1 MKKTLAA
8 LIVGAFAASAA
19 NAAVVYNNEGTK
31 VELGGRLSVIV
42 EQSTSTEDDQKQQH
56 GTLRNQ
62 GSRFHIK
69 ATHNFGDGFY
79 AQGYLETRLVSNY
92 PESSS
97 DDFGGITTK
106 YAYVTLGNNA
116 FGEVKLGRAKT
127 IADEITT
134 AEDKEYGLLNSKK
147 YIPTNG
153 NTVGYTFNGID
164 GLVLGANYLLAQ
176 NRVPGGPGAFPNKQ
190 GEVYPQ
196 QISNGV
202 QVGAK
207 YDANNIVAA
216 IAFGRTN
223 YKAAGNDFN
232 PGDSFGLGRKEQVEG
247 VLSTLGYRF
256 SDLGLLVSLD
266 SGYAKTKNHMKHAF
280 NPSNGESVP
289 AKPAYDEK
297 SYFVSPGFQYEL
309 MEDTN
314 LYGNFKY
321 ERNSVD
327 DFKRKRGKI
336 EREQA
341 VLFGIDHKL
350 HKQVL
355 TYIEGA
361 YARTRTSEKGTSKV
375 KTEKEKSV
383 GVGLRVY
390 F

>member
-8 LIVGAFAASAA
+8 LIIGALAASAA

-31 VELGGRLSVIV
+31 VELGGRLSIIA
-42 EQSTSTEDDQKQQH
+42 EQSNSTIKDQKQQH
-56 GTLRNQ
+56 GALRNQ
-62 GSRFHIK
+62 SSRFHIK

-79 AQGYLETRLVSNY
+79 AQGYLETRLVSAQSGT
-92 PESSS
+92 ES
-97 DDFGGITTK
+97 DNFGHIITK
-106 YAYVTLGNNA
+106 YAYVTLGNKA
-116 FGEVKLGRAKT
+116 LGEVKLGRAKT
-127 IADEITT
+127 IADGITS
-134 AEDKEYGLLNSKK
+134 AEDKEYGVLNNSK
-147 YIPTNG
+147 YIPTDG
-153 NTVGYTFNGID
+153 NTVGYTFKGID

-176 NRVPGGPGAFPNKQ
+176 ERHKYTSAGAGAVAGAVA

-196 QISNGV
+196 KISNGV

-207 YDANNIVAA
+207 YDANNI
-216 IAFGRTN
+216 IAGIAYGRTN
-223 YKAAGNDFN
+223 YREDIIAGS
-232 PGDSFGLGRKEQVEG
+232 DSSKKQQVNG
-247 VLSTLGYRF
+247 ALSTLGYRF

-266 SGYAKTKNHMKHAF
+266 SGYAKTKNYKAKH
-280 NPSNGESVP
+280 
-289 AKPAYDEK
+289 EK

-314 LYGNFKY
+314 VYGNFKY
-321 ERNSVD
+321 ERDSVD
-327 DFKRKRGKI
+327 QGKKA
-336 EREQA
+336 REHA
-341 VLFGIDHKL
+341 VLFGVDHKL

-361 YARTRTSEKGTSKV
+361 YARTRTTESKKGV

>member
-31 VELGGRLSVIV
+31 VELGGRLSVIA
-42 EQSTSTEDDQKQQH
+42 EQSSNTLDDQKQQH
-56 GTLRNQ
+56 GALRNQ

-79 AQGYLETRLVSNY
+79 AQGYLETRFVAAQSG
-92 PESSS
+92 PES
-97 DDFGGITTK
+97 DNFGHIITK
-106 YAYVTLGNNA
+106 YAYVTLGNKA

-127 IADEITT
+127 IADGITS
-134 AEDKEYGLLNSKK
+134 AEDKEYGVLNNSK

-153 NTVGYTFNGID
+153 NTVGYTFKGID

-176 NRVPGGPGAFPNKQ
+176 KRNKYGTGV
-190 GEVYPQ
+190 GEVTSQ
-196 QISNGV
+196 SISNGV

-207 YDANNIVAA
+207 YDANNIIVG
-216 IAFGRTN
+216 IAYGRTN
-223 YKAAGNDFN
+223 YREDVPQQDDVGK
-232 PGDSFGLGRKEQVEG
+232 KQQVNG
-247 VLSTLGYRF
+247 ALSTLGYRF

-266 SGYAKTKNHMKHAF
+266 SGYAKTKNYKDKH
-280 NPSNGESVP
+280 
-289 AKPAYDEK
+289 EK
-297 SYFVSPGFQYEL
+297 RYFVSPGFQYEL

-327 DFKRKRGKI
+327 QGKK
-336 EREQA
+336 EREHA
-341 VLFGIDHKL
+341 VLFGVDHKL

-361 YARTRTSEKGTSKV
+361 YARTRTTTRDTTKNTSTV

>member
-19 NAAVVYNNEGTK
+19 NAAVVYNNEGTN
-31 VELGGRLSVIV
+31 VELGGRLSIIA
-42 EQSTSTEDDQKQQH
+42 EQSNSTIKDQKQQH
-56 GTLRNQ
+56 GALRNQ
-62 GSRFHIK
+62 SSRFHIK

-79 AQGYLETRLVSNY
+79 AQGYLETRLVSAQSGT
-92 PESSS
+92 ES
-97 DDFGGITTK
+97 DNFGHIITK

-116 FGEVKLGRAKT
+116 LGEVKLGRAKT
-127 IADEITT
+127 IADGITS
-134 AEDKEYGLLNSKK
+134 AEDKEYGVLNNSK

-153 NTVGYTFNGID
+153 NTVGYTFKGID

-176 NRVPGGPGAFPNKQ
+176 ERHKYTAAAAAAAAAGGARAVA

-196 QISNGV
+196 KISNGV

-207 YDANNIVAA
+207 YDANNI
-216 IAFGRTN
+216 IAGIAYGRTN
-223 YKAAGNDFN
+223 YREDITITPADK
-232 PGDSFGLGRKEQVEG
+232 LGKKQQVNG
-247 VLSTLGYRF
+247 ALSTLGYRF

-266 SGYAKTKNHMKHAF
+266 SGYAKTKNYKAKH
-280 NPSNGESVP
+280 
-289 AKPAYDEK
+289 EK

-314 LYGNFKY
+314 VYGNFKY

-327 DFKRKRGKI
+327 QGEK

-361 YARTRTSEKGTSKV
+361 YSRTRTTTVGSKTNPSKV

>member
-31 VELGGRLSVIV
+31 VELGGRLSIIT
-42 EQSTSTEDDQKQQH
+42 EQSNSTVDDQEQQH
-56 GTLRNQ
+56 GALRNQ

-79 AQGYLETRLVSNY
+79 AQGYLETRLVSDY
-92 PESSS
+92 PESNS
-97 DDFGGITTK
+97 DHFGGITTK
-106 YAYVTLGNNA
+106 YAYVTLGNKA

-127 IADEITT
+127 IADGITS
-134 AEDKEYGLLNSKK
+134 AEDKEYGVLNNSK
-147 YIPTNG
+147 YVRTNG
-153 NTVGYTFNGID
+153 NTVGYTFKGID

-176 NRVPGGPGAFPNKQ
+176 NRVPGGPGAFARKQ

-207 YDANNIVAA
+207 YDANNIIAG

-223 YKAAGNDFN
+223 YKTAGEDFA
-232 PGDSFGLGRKEQVEG
+232 PYGSLDLGRKEQVVG

-266 SGYAKTKNHMKHAF
+266 SGYAKTKYHKATTK
-280 NPSNGESVP
+280 
-289 AKPAYDEK
+289 AKATTPAYDEK
-297 SYFVSPGFQYEL
+297 RSFVSPGFQYEL

-314 LYGNFKY
+314 VYGNFKY
-321 ERNSVD
+321 ERTSVNQ
-327 DFKRKRGKI
+327 GKNT
-336 EREQA
+336 REQA
-341 VLFGIDHKL
+341 VLFGVDHKL

-361 YARTRTSEKGTSKV
+361 YARTKTNDKGKAE

>member
-19 NAAVVYNNEGTK
+19 NAVVVYNNEGTK
-31 VELGGRLSVIV
+31 VELGGRLSVIA
-42 EQSTSTEDDQKQQH
+42 EQSTSTEDGQKNQH
-56 GTLRNQ
+56 GALRNQ

-69 ATHNFGDGFY
+69 ATHNLGDGFY
-79 AQGYLETRLVSNY
+79 AQGYLETRFVSDY
-92 PESSS
+92 SKEKS
-97 DDFGGITTK
+97 DHFADIATK
-106 YAYVTLGNNA
+106 YAYVTLGNNT

-147 YIPTNG
+147 YIPTNV

-176 NRVPGGPGAFPNKQ
+176 ERDVQTVPVIGTKT
-190 GEVYPQ
+190 GEVTVGEV
-196 QISNGV
+196 SNGI

-207 YDANNIVAA
+207 YDANNIIVG
-216 IAFGRTN
+216 IAYGRTN
-223 YKAAGNDFN
+223 YK
-232 PGDSFGLGRKEQVEG
+232 DSNKQDKRHKYTYQGKKQEVNGALA
-247 VLSTLGYRF
+247 SLGYRF

-266 SGYAKTKNHMKHAF
+266 SGYAKTKNYKAKH
-280 NPSNGESVP
+280 
-289 AKPAYDEK
+289 KK

-327 DFKRKRGKI
+327 QGEK

-361 YARTRTSEKGTSKV
+361 YSRTRTAANDGKTKE

>member
-31 VELGGRLSVIV
+31 VESGGRLSVIA
-42 EQSTSTEDDQKQQH
+42 EQSNTTVDDQKQQH
-56 GTLRNQ
+56 GALRNQ

-69 ATHNFGDGFY
+69 ATHNFGNGFY
-79 AQGYLETRLVSNY
+79 AQGYLETRFVTDVTKNHSAH
-92 PESSS
+92 
-97 DDFGGITTK
+97 FGDITTK
-106 YAYVTLGNNA
+106 YAYVTLGNKA
-116 FGEVKLGRAKT
+116 LGEVKLGLAKT
-127 IADEITT
+127 IADGITS
-134 AEDKEYGLLNSKK
+134 AEDKEYGVLNNSK
-147 YIPTNG
+147 YVPTNG
-153 NTVGYTFNGID
+153 NTVGYTFKGID

-176 NRVPGGPGAFPNKQ
+176 DRDQTDLTNRA
-190 GEVYPQ
+190 GEVVDQ
-196 QISNGV
+196 SISNGV

-223 YKAAGNDFN
+223 YKKNMRPKVLN
-232 PGDSFGLGRKEQVEG
+232 SSKKEQVEG

-266 SGYAKTKNHMKHAF
+266 SGYAKTKNHAAAAIRGG
-280 NPSNGESVP
+280 SGS
-289 AKPAYDEK
+289 ATPAYDEK
-297 SYFVSPGFQYEL
+297 RYFVSPGFQYEL

-314 LYGNFKY
+314 VYGNFKY
-321 ERNSVD
+321 ERTSVNQ
-327 DFKRKRGKI
+327 GKNT
-336 EREQA
+336 RQQA
-341 VLFGIDHKL
+341 VLFGVDHKL

-361 YARTRTSEKGTSKV
+361 YARTKTNDKGKAE

>member
-19 NAAVVYNNEGTK
+19 NAVVVYNNEGTK
-31 VELGGRLSVIV
+31 VELGGRLSVIA
-42 EQSTSTEDDQKQQH
+42 EQSSNTEDDQKNQH
-56 GTLRNQ
+56 GGLRNQ

-69 ATHNFGDGFY
+69 ATHNLGDGFY
-79 AQGYLETRLVSNY
+79 AQGYLETRFVSDY
-92 PESSS
+92 TTEKS
-97 DDFGGITTK
+97 DHFGDIATK
-106 YAYVTLGNNA
+106 YAYVTLGNNT

-147 YIPTNG
+147 YIPTSG
-153 NTVGYTFNGID
+153 NTIGYTFNSID

-176 NRVPGGPGAFPNKQ
+176 ERDVQTVKQ
-190 GEVYPQ
+190 LNLRAGEVTVGE
-196 QISNGV
+196 ISNGI

-207 YDANNIVAA
+207 YDANNIIVG
-216 IAFGRTN
+216 IAYGRTN
-223 YKAAGNDFN
+223 YKDTDKKTGVKYNYQ
-232 PGDSFGLGRKEQVEG
+232 GKKEKVSG
-247 VLSTLGYRF
+247 ALASLGYRF

-266 SGYAKTKNHMKHAF
+266 SGYAKTKNYKAKHQ
-280 NPSNGESVP
+280 
-289 AKPAYDEK
+289 K

-314 LYGNFKY
+314 VYGNFKY

-327 DFKRKRGKI
+327 QGNK
-336 EREQA
+336 EREHA

-361 YARTRTSEKGTSKV
+361 YARTRTTTVGQDTKV

>member
-8 LIVGAFAASAA
+8 LIIGALAASAA

-31 VELGGRLSVIV
+31 VELGGRLSIIA
-42 EQSTSTEDDQKQQH
+42 EQSNSTIKDQKQQH
-56 GTLRNQ
+56 GALRNQ

-79 AQGYLETRLVSNY
+79 AQGYLETRFVAAQSGTG
-92 PESSS
+92 S
-97 DDFGGITTK
+97 DDFGHIITK
-106 YAYVTLGNNA
+106 YAYVTLGNKA

-127 IADEITT
+127 IADGITS
-134 AEDKEYGLLNSKK
+134 AEDKEYGVLNNSK

-153 NTVGYTFNGID
+153 NTVGYTFKGID
-164 GLVLGANYLLAQ
+164 GLVLGTNYLLAQ
-176 NRVPGGPGAFPNKQ
+176 DRYKYAATGSFA
-190 GEVYPQ
+190 GEVTPQ
-196 QISNGV
+196 SISNGV

-207 YDANNIVAA
+207 YDANNIIIG
-216 IAFGRTN
+216 IAYGRTN
-223 YKAAGNDFN
+223 YREDIVTVPGGDLAGT
-232 PGDSFGLGRKEQVEG
+232 KQQVNG
-247 VLSTLGYRF
+247 ALSTLGYRF

-266 SGYAKTKNHMKHAF
+266 SGYAKTKNYKDKH
-280 NPSNGESVP
+280 
-289 AKPAYDEK
+289 EK
-297 SYFVSPGFQYEL
+297 RYFVSPGFQYEL

-314 LYGNFKY
+314 VYGNFKY

-327 DFKRKRGKI
+327 QGKKA
-336 EREQA
+336 REHA
-341 VLFGIDHKL
+341 VLFGVDHKL

-361 YARTRTSEKGTSKV
+361 YARTRTNDKGKTE

>member
-8 LIVGAFAASAA
+8 LIIGAFAASAA

-31 VELGGRLSVIV
+31 VELGGRVSIIA
-42 EQSTSTEDDQKQQH
+42 EQSTSTGDDQKHQH
-56 GTLRNQ
+56 GALRNQ

-79 AQGYLETRLVSNY
+79 AQGYLETRFVTDASKNG
-92 PESSS
+92 S
-97 DDFGGITTK
+97 DNFGDITTK
-106 YAYVTLGNNA
+106 YAYVTLGNKA
-116 FGEVKLGRAKT
+116 FGEVKLGKAKT
-127 IADEITT
+127 IADGITT
-134 AEDKEYGLLNSKK
+134 AEDKEYGVLDSKK

-153 NTVGYTFNGID
+153 NTIGYTYKVTD

-176 NRVPGGPGAFPNKQ
+176 ERNYDD
-190 GEVYPQ
+190 GEVIPQ
-196 QISNGV
+196 KVSNGV

-207 YDANNIVAA
+207 YDANNIVAG
-216 IAFGRTN
+216 IAYGRTN
-223 YKAAGNDFN
+223 YKAQQA
-232 PGDSFGLGRKEQVEG
+232 KTQQVNG
-247 VLSTLGYRF
+247 ALATLGYHF
-256 SDLGLLVSLD
+256 DDLGLLISLD
-266 SGYAKTKNHMKHAF
+266 SGYAKTKNKADKH
-280 NPSNGESVP
+280 
-289 AKPAYDEK
+289 EK
-297 SYFVSPGFQYEL
+297 RYFVSPGFQYEL

-327 DFKRKRGKI
+327 QGEKV
-336 EREQA
+336 REHA

-361 YARTRTSEKGTSKV
+361 YARTRTNDKGKTE

>member
-19 NAAVVYNNEGTK
+19 NAAVVYNNEGTN
-31 VELGGRLSVIV
+31 VELGGRLSVIA
-42 EQSTSTEDDQKQQH
+42 EQSSNTLDDQKQQH
-56 GTLRNQ
+56 GALRNQ

-79 AQGYLETRLVSNY
+79 AQGYLETRFVSKYKDNADHFD
-92 PESSS
+92 S
-97 DDFGGITTK
+97 ITTK
-106 YAYVTLGNNA
+106 YAYVTLGNKA
-116 FGEVKLGRAKT
+116 LGEVKLGRAKT
-127 IADEITT
+127 IADGITS
-134 AEDKEYGLLNSKK
+134 AEDKEYGVLNNSK

-153 NTVGYTFNGID
+153 NTVGYTFEGID

-176 NRVPGGPGAFPNKQ
+176 QRNAHGSAA
-190 GEVYPQ
+190 GEVVAQ
-196 QISNGV
+196 VISNGV

-207 YDANNIVAA
+207 YDANNI
-216 IAFGRTN
+216 IAGIAYGRTN
-223 YKAAGNDFN
+223 YREDLTTQDKSG
-232 PGDSFGLGRKEQVEG
+232 KKQQVNG
-247 VLSTLGYRF
+247 ALSTLGYRF

-266 SGYAKTKNHMKHAF
+266 SGYAKTKNYKDKH
-280 NPSNGESVP
+280 
-289 AKPAYDEK
+289 EK
-297 SYFVSPGFQYEL
+297 RYFVSPGFQYEL

-314 LYGNFKY
+314 VYGNFKY

-327 DFKRKRGKI
+327 QGKKA
-336 EREQA
+336 REHA
-341 VLFGIDHKL
+341 VLFGVDHKL

-361 YARTRTSEKGTSKV
+361 YARTRTNDKGKTE

>member
-31 VELGGRLSVIV
+31 VELGGRLSVIA
-42 EQSTSTEDDQKQQH
+42 EQSSKTLDDQKQQH
-56 GTLRNQ
+56 GALRNQ

-79 AQGYLETRLVSNY
+79 AQGYLETRFVTDATIHSA
-92 PESSS
+92 
-97 DDFGGITTK
+97 DHFGDITTK
-106 YAYVTLGNNA
+106 YAYVTLGNKA
-116 FGEVKLGRAKT
+116 LGEVKLGRAKT
-127 IADEITT
+127 IADGITS
-134 AEDKEYGLLNSKK
+134 AEDKEYGVLNNSK
-147 YIPTNG
+147 YVPTNG
-153 NTVGYTFNGID
+153 NTVGYTFKGID

-176 NRVPGGPGAFPNKQ
+176 ERNPTSFATVPG
-190 GEVYPQ
+190 EVVAQ
-196 QISNGV
+196 KISNAV

-223 YKAAGNDFN
+223 YRENLQPN
-232 PGDSFGLGRKEQVEG
+232 ITEPGRKQQVEG

-266 SGYAKTKNHMKHAF
+266 SGYAKTKHHKEHKKA
-280 NPSNGESVP
+280 
-289 AKPAYDEK
+289 AAAAAAAAAYDQK
-297 SYFVSPGFQYEL
+297 RYFVSPGFQYEL

-314 LYGNFKY
+314 VYGNFKY
-321 ERNSVD
+321 ERTSVNQ
-327 DFKRKRGKI
+327 GKNT
-336 EREQA
+336 REQA
-341 VLFGIDHKL
+341 VLFGVDHKL

-361 YARTRTSEKGTSKV
+361 YARTKTNDKGKTE

>member
-31 VELGGRLSVIV
+31 VELGGRLSIIA
-42 EQSTSTEDDQKQQH
+42 EQSTSTVDDQKQQH
-56 GTLRNQ
+56 GALRNQ

-69 ATHNFGDGFY
+69 ATHNLGDGFY
-79 AQGYLETRLVSNY
+79 AQGYLETRLVS
-92 PESSS
+92 
-97 DDFGGITTK
+97 DDRTADVKKSADQFSNIITK
-106 YAYVTLGNNA
+106 YAYVTLGNNT

-176 NRVPGGPGAFPNKQ
+176 ERDIAITGQSRLKP
-190 GEVYPQ
+190 GEV
-196 QISNGV
+196 IVGKINNGI

-207 YDANNIVAA
+207 YDANNIIVA
-216 IAFGRTN
+216 IAYGRTN
-223 YKAAGNDFN
+223 YRDSNEQNKANKFTYQGKKQEVNGALA
-232 PGDSFGLGRKEQVEG
+232 S
-247 VLSTLGYRF
+247 LGYRF

-266 SGYAKTKNHMKHAF
+266 SGYAKTKNYKAKH
-280 NPSNGESVP
+280 
-289 AKPAYDEK
+289 EK

-327 DFKRKRGKI
+327 QGEK

-361 YARTRTSEKGTSKV
+361 YSRTRTAANDGKTKE

>member
-31 VELGGRLSVIV
+31 VELGGRLSVIA
-42 EQSTSTEDDQKQQH
+42 EQSNSTVDDQKQQH
-56 GTLRNQ
+56 GALRNQ

-79 AQGYLETRLVSNY
+79 AQGYLETRLISDY
-92 PESSS
+92 PESNA
-97 DDFGGITTK
+97 DHFGGITTK
-106 YAYVTLGNNA
+106 YAYVTLGNKA
-116 FGEVKLGRAKT
+116 LGEVKLGRAKT
-127 IADEITT
+127 IADGITS
-134 AEDKEYGLLNSKK
+134 AEDKEYGVLNNSK

-153 NTVGYTFNGID
+153 NTVGYTYKGIDGLD

-176 NRVPGGPGAFPNKQ
+176 SRVPGGPAAFTDKQ
-190 GEVYPQ
+190 GEAYPQ
-196 QISNGV
+196 TISNGV

-223 YKAAGNDFN
+223 YKTAGNDFD
-232 PGDSFGLGRKEQVEG
+232 PKGSLGLGRKEQVEG

-266 SGYAKTKNHMKHAF
+266 SGYAKTKYHAKEIQADV
-280 NPSNGESVP
+280 SSSI
-289 AKPAYDEK
+289 KPRYDDK
-297 SYFVSPGFQYEL
+297 RSFVSPGFQYEL

-314 LYGNFKY
+314 VYGNFKY
-321 ERNSVD
+321 ERTSSD
-327 DFKRKRGKI
+327 EGKKT
-336 EREQA
+336 REQA
-341 VLFGIDHKL
+341 VLFGVDHKL

-361 YARTRTSEKGTSKV
+361 YARTKTNAKGKTE

>member
-19 NAAVVYNNEGTK
+19 NAAVVYNNEGTN
-31 VELGGRLSVIV
+31 VELGGRLSVIA
-42 EQSTSTEDDQKQQH
+42 EQSSNTVDDQKQQH
-56 GTLRNQ
+56 GALRNQ

-79 AQGYLETRLVSNY
+79 AQGYLETRLVTEGTQDNA
-92 PESSS
+92 
-97 DDFGGITTK
+97 DHFGDITTK
-106 YAYVTLGNNA
+106 YAYVTLGNKA

-127 IADEITT
+127 IADGITS
-134 AEDKEYGLLNSKK
+134 AEDKEYGVLNNSK
-147 YIPTNG
+147 YVSTNG
-153 NTVGYTFNGID
+153 NTVGYTFKGID

-176 NRVPGGPGAFPNKQ
+176 QRLHSDQGIIANKA

-196 QISNGV
+196 TISNGV

-207 YDANNIVAA
+207 YDANNI
-216 IAFGRTN
+216 IAGIAYGRTN
-223 YKAAGNDFN
+223 YRENATGNLRLI
-232 PGDSFGLGRKEQVEG
+232 SSRKEQVEG
-247 VLSTLGYRF
+247 VLSTLGYHF

-266 SGYAKTKNHMKHAF
+266 SGYAKTKNHTTTITR
-280 NPSNGESVP
+280 P
-289 AKPAYDEK
+289 ATAAATYPAYDEK
-297 SYFVSPGFQYEL
+297 RYFVSPGFQYEL

-314 LYGNFKY
+314 VYGNFKY
-321 ERNSVD
+321 ERTSSD
-327 DFKRKRGKI
+327 EGKRTH
-336 EREQA
+336 EQA
-341 VLFGIDHKL
+341 VLFGVDHKL

-361 YARTRTSEKGTSKV
+361 YARTKTNDKG
-375 KTEKEKSV
+375 KTEKTGKEKSV

>member
-31 VELGGRLSVIV
+31 VELGGRLSVIA
-42 EQSTSTEDDQKQQH
+42 EQSSNTLDDQKQQH
-56 GTLRNQ
+56 GALRNQ

-79 AQGYLETRLVSNY
+79 AQGYLETRFVSKYKDNADHFD
-92 PESSS
+92 S
-97 DDFGGITTK
+97 ITTK
-106 YAYVTLGNNA
+106 YAYVTLGNKA
-116 FGEVKLGRAKT
+116 LGEVKLGRAKT
-127 IADEITT
+127 IADGITS
-134 AEDKEYGLLNSKK
+134 AEDKEYGVLNNSK

-153 NTVGYTFNGID
+153 NTVGYTFEGID

-176 NRVPGGPGAFPNKQ
+176 QRNAHGSTA
-190 GEVYPQ
+190 GEVVAQ
-196 QISNGV
+196 VISNGV

-207 YDANNIVAA
+207 YDANNI
-216 IAFGRTN
+216 IAGIAYGRTN
-223 YKAAGNDFN
+223 YREDLAAQDKSG
-232 PGDSFGLGRKEQVEG
+232 KKQQVNG
-247 VLSTLGYRF
+247 ALSTLGYRF

-266 SGYAKTKNHMKHAF
+266 SGYAKTKNYKDKH
-280 NPSNGESVP
+280 
-289 AKPAYDEK
+289 EK
-297 SYFVSPGFQYEL
+297 RYFVSPGFQYEL

-314 LYGNFKY
+314 VYGNFKY

-327 DFKRKRGKI
+327 QGEKA
-336 EREQA
+336 REHA
-341 VLFGIDHKL
+341 VLFGVDHKL

-361 YARTRTSEKGTSKV
+361 YARTRTNDKGKTE

>member
-31 VELGGRLSVIV
+31 VELGGRLSVIA
-42 EQSTSTEDDQKQQH
+42 EQSTSTEDDQKNQH
-56 GTLRNQ
+56 GGLRNQ

-69 ATHNFGDGFY
+69 ATHNLGDGFY
-79 AQGYLETRLVSNY
+79 AQGYLETRFVSDY
-92 PESSS
+92 TKEKADHFS
-97 DDFGGITTK
+97 DIATK
-106 YAYVTLGNNA
+106 YAYVTLGNNT

-153 NTVGYTFNGID
+153 NTIGYTFNGID

-176 NRVPGGPGAFPNKQ
+176 ERDVQTVKTIGLKA
-190 GEVYPQ
+190 GEVTVGEV
-196 QISNGV
+196 SNGI

-207 YDANNIVAA
+207 YDANNIIVG
-216 IAFGRTN
+216 IAYGRTN
-223 YKAAGNDFN
+223 YKDT
-232 PGDSFGLGRKEQVEG
+232 DKTTTRGRNTTYDYQGKKEKVSG
-247 VLSTLGYRF
+247 ALASLGYRF

-266 SGYAKTKNHMKHAF
+266 SGYAKTKNYKAKHQ
-280 NPSNGESVP
+280 
-289 AKPAYDEK
+289 K

-327 DFKRKRGKI
+327 QGKK

-361 YARTRTSEKGTSKV
+361 YARTRTTTKDEKSGSKV

>member
-31 VELGGRLSVIV
+31 VELGGRLSVIA
-42 EQSTSTEDDQKQQH
+42 EQSSNTLDDQKQQH

-79 AQGYLETRLVSNY
+79 AQGYLETRFITDLTQNNA
-92 PESSS
+92 
-97 DDFGGITTK
+97 DHFGDITTK
-106 YAYVTLGNNA
+106 YAYVTLGNKA

-127 IADEITT
+127 IADGITS
-134 AEDKEYGLLNSKK
+134 AEDKEYGVLNNSK
-147 YIPTNG
+147 YVRTNG
-153 NTVGYTFNGID
+153 NTVGYTFKGID

-176 NRVPGGPGAFPNKQ
+176 ERDPTNIQTVA
-190 GEVYPQ
+190 GEVSAQ
-196 QISNGV
+196 AISNGV

-207 YDANNIVAA
+207 YDANNI
-216 IAFGRTN
+216 IAGIAYGRTN
-223 YKAAGNDFN
+223 HRENLNVTQYGN
-232 PGDSFGLGRKEQVEG
+232 SGRKQQVEG
-247 VLSTLGYRF
+247 VLSTLGYHF

-266 SGYAKTKNHMKHAF
+266 SGYAKTKYHKVEKTARQQQQQ
-280 NPSNGESVP
+280 
-289 AKPAYDEK
+289 PAYDEK
-297 SYFVSPGFQYEL
+297 RYFVSPGFQYEL

-314 LYGNFKY
+314 VYGNFKY
-321 ERNSVD
+321 ERTSVNQ
-327 DFKRKRGKI
+327 GKNT
-336 EREQA
+336 REQA
-341 VLFGIDHKL
+341 VLFGVDHKL

-361 YARTRTSEKGTSKV
+361 YARTKTNDKGKAE

>member
-31 VELGGRLSVIV
+31 VELGGRLSVIA

-69 ATHNFGDGFY
+69 ATHNLGDGFY
-79 AQGYLETRLVSNY
+79 AQGYLETRLVSDYLRDGADNFS
-92 PESSS
+92 E
-97 DDFGGITTK
+97 IVTK
-106 YAYVTLGNNA
+106 YAYVTLGNNT

-147 YIPTNG
+147 YIPTSG
-153 NTVGYTFNGID
+153 NTIGYTFNGID

-176 NRVPGGPGAFPNKQ
+176 ERHTDTVDAGVQSTRA
-190 GEVYPQ
+190 GEVIVGS
-196 QISNGV
+196 ISNGI

-207 YDANNIVAA
+207 YDANNIIVG
-216 IAFGRTN
+216 IAYGRTN
-223 YKAAGNDFN
+223 YRERTNMRQT
-232 PGDSFGLGRKEQVEG
+232 DSKRQEVNGALA
-247 VLSTLGYRF
+247 SLGYRF

-266 SGYAKTKNHMKHAF
+266 SGYAKTKNHKDKH
-280 NPSNGESVP
+280 
-289 AKPAYDEK
+289 EK
-297 SYFVSPGFQYEL
+297 RYFVSPGFQYEL

-314 LYGNFKY
+314 FYGNFKY

-327 DFKRKRGKI
+327 QGKKT
-336 EREQA
+336 REHA

-361 YARTRTSEKGTSKV
+361 YARTRTAANDGKAKV

>member
-19 NAAVVYNNEGTK
+19 NAAVVYNNEGTN
-31 VELGGRLSVIV
+31 VELGGRLSVIA
-42 EQSTSTEDDQKQQH
+42 EQSNSTRKDQKQQH
-56 GTLRNQ
+56 GELRNA

-79 AQGYLETRLVSNY
+79 AQGYLETRLVSDY
-92 PESSS
+92 ESRS
-97 DDFGGITTK
+97 DNFGNIITK
-106 YAYVTLGNNA
+106 YAYVTLGNKG

-127 IADEITT
+127 ISDGITS
-134 AEDKEYGLLNSKK
+134 AEDKEYGVLKNKE
-147 YIPTNG
+147 YIPKDG
-153 NTVGYTFNGID
+153 NSVGYTFKGID

-176 NRVPGGPGAFPNKQ
+176 ERVAYSSGGDTP
-190 GEVYPQ
+190 GEVSTQ
-196 QISNGV
+196 KISNGV

-207 YDANNIVAA
+207 YDANNI
-216 IAFGRTN
+216 IAGIAYGRTN
-223 YKAAGNDFN
+223 YREDLTVPQAKSG
-232 PGDSFGLGRKEQVEG
+232 KKQQVNG
-247 VLSTLGYRF
+247 ALSTLGYRF

-266 SGYAKTKNHMKHAF
+266 SGYAKTKNYKDKH
-280 NPSNGESVP
+280 
-289 AKPAYDEK
+289 EK
-297 SYFVSPGFQYEL
+297 RYFVSPGFQYEL

-327 DFKRKRGKI
+327 QGKKA
-336 EREQA
+336 REHA
-341 VLFGIDHKL
+341 VLFGVDHKL

-361 YARTRTSEKGTSKV
+361 YARTRTNDKGKTE

>member
-31 VELGGRLSVIV
+31 VELGGRLSVIA
-42 EQSTSTEDDQKQQH
+42 EQSNSTVDNQKQQH
-56 GTLRNQ
+56 GALRNQ

-79 AQGYLETRLVSNY
+79 AQGYLETRLI
-92 PESSS
+92 SSY
-97 DDFGGITTK
+97 DGEHTHGFGGITTR
-106 YAYVTLGNNA
+106 YAYVTLGNKA
-116 FGEVKLGRAKT
+116 LGEVKLGRAKT
-127 IADEITT
+127 IADGITS
-134 AEDKEYGLLNSKK
+134 AEDKEYGVLNNSK

-153 NTVGYTFNGID
+153 NTVGYTFKGID

-176 NRVPGGPGAFPNKQ
+176 QYDTAGIA
-190 GEVYPQ
+190 GEVKKQ
-196 QISNGV
+196 SISNGV

-223 YKAAGNDFN
+223 YKEDNSTSAEKT
-232 PGDSFGLGRKEQVEG
+232 KEQLKG
-247 VLSTLGYRF
+247 VVSTLGYRF

-266 SGYAKTKNHMKHAF
+266 SGYAKTKNHKQQK
-280 NPSNGESVP
+280 SGG
-289 AKPAYDEK
+289 KPAHYEK
-297 SYFVSPGFQYEL
+297 RYFVSPGFQYEL

-314 LYGNFKY
+314 VYGNFKY
-321 ERNSVD
+321 ERTSVD
-327 DFKRKRGKI
+327 QGDKTH
-336 EREQA
+336 EHA
-341 VLFGIDHKL
+341 VLFGVDHKL

-361 YARTRTSEKGTSKV
+361 YARTKTNAKGTPE

>member
-31 VELGGRLSVIV
+31 VESGGRLSVIA
-42 EQSTSTEDDQKQQH
+42 EQSNTTIDDQKQQH
-56 GTLRNQ
+56 GALRNQ

-79 AQGYLETRLVSNY
+79 AQGYLETRLVTDATKHH
-92 PESSS
+92 S
-97 DDFGGITTK
+97 DHFGDITTK
-106 YAYVTLGNNA
+106 YAYVTLGNKA
-116 FGEVKLGRAKT
+116 LGEVKLGRAKT
-127 IADEITT
+127 IADGITS
-134 AEDKEYGLLNSKK
+134 AEDKEYGVLNNSK
-147 YIPTNG
+147 YVPTNG
-153 NTVGYTFNGID
+153 NTVGYTFKGID

-176 NRVPGGPGAFPNKQ
+176 ERNPTSFTDPA
-190 GEVYPQ
+190 GEVTPQ
-196 QISNGV
+196 SISNGV

-223 YKAAGNDFN
+223 YREN
-232 PGDSFGLGRKEQVEG
+232 PRPTRYGISGKKEQVNG
-247 VLSTLGYRF
+247 VVSTLGYRF

-266 SGYAKTKNHMKHAF
+266 SGYAKTKYHKEIKKTTKTTT
-280 NPSNGESVP
+280 PG
-289 AKPAYDEK
+289 YDEK
-297 SYFVSPGFQYEL
+297 RYFVSPGFQYEL

-314 LYGNFKY
+314 VYGNFKY
-321 ERNSVD
+321 ERTSVNQ
-327 DFKRKRGKI
+327 GKNT
-336 EREQA
+336 REQA
-341 VLFGIDHKL
+341 VLFGVDHKL

-361 YARTRTSEKGTSKV
+361 YARTKTNDKGKTE

>member
-19 NAAVVYNNEGTK
+19 NAVVVYNNEGTK
-31 VELGGRLSVIV
+31 VELGGRLSVIA
-42 EQSTSTEDDQKQQH
+42 EQSSSTEDDQKNQH
-56 GTLRNQ
+56 GGLRNQ

-69 ATHNFGDGFY
+69 ATHNLGDGFY
-79 AQGYLETRLVSNY
+79 AQGYLETRFVSDY
-92 PESSS
+92 TKEKS
-97 DDFGGITTK
+97 DHFGDIATK
-106 YAYVTLGNNA
+106 YAYVTLGNNT

-153 NTVGYTFNGID
+153 NTIGYTFNAID
-164 GLVLGANYLLAQ
+164 GLVLGANYLFAQ
-176 NRVPGGPGAFPNKQ
+176 ERDVQNVPAIGLKA
-190 GEVYPQ
+190 GEVTVGEV
-196 QISNGV
+196 SNGI

-207 YDANNIVAA
+207 YDANNIIVG
-216 IAFGRTN
+216 IAYGRTN
-223 YKAAGNDFN
+223 YKDTDKTTTRRGGGGGATYDYQGK
-232 PGDSFGLGRKEQVEG
+232 KEEVNG
-247 VLSTLGYRF
+247 ALASLGYRF

-266 SGYAKTKNHMKHAF
+266 SGYAKTKKYKAKH
-280 NPSNGESVP
+280 
-289 AKPAYDEK
+289 EK

-314 LYGNFKY
+314 VYGNFKY

-327 DFKRKRGKI
+327 QGKKA
-336 EREQA
+336 REHA
-341 VLFGIDHKL
+341 VLFGVDHKL

-361 YARTRTSEKGTSKV
+361 YARTRTNDKGNTE

>member
-19 NAAVVYNNEGTK
+19 NAVVVYNNEGTK
-31 VELGGRLSVIV
+31 VELGGRLSVIA
-42 EQSTSTEDDQKQQH
+42 EQSTSTEDDQKNQH
-56 GTLRNQ
+56 GGLRNQ

-69 ATHNFGDGFY
+69 ATHNLGDGFY
-79 AQGYLETRLVSNY
+79 AQGYLETRFVSDY
-92 PESSS
+92 TKEKADHFS
-97 DDFGGITTK
+97 DIATK
-106 YAYVTLGNNA
+106 YAYVTLGNNT

-153 NTVGYTFNGID
+153 NTIGYTFNGID

-176 NRVPGGPGAFPNKQ
+176 ERDVQTVKTIGLKA
-190 GEVYPQ
+190 GEVTVGEV
-196 QISNGV
+196 SNGI

-207 YDANNIVAA
+207 YDANNIIVG
-216 IAFGRTN
+216 IAYGRTN
-223 YKAAGNDFN
+223 YKDTDKTTTRSRNTTYDYQGK
-232 PGDSFGLGRKEQVEG
+232 KEKVSG
-247 VLSTLGYRF
+247 ALASLGYRF

-266 SGYAKTKNHMKHAF
+266 SGYAKTKNYRAKH
-280 NPSNGESVP
+280 
-289 AKPAYDEK
+289 EK

-314 LYGNFKY
+314 VYGNFKY
-321 ERNSVD
+321 ERNSED
-327 DFKRKRGKI
+327 QGKK

-361 YARTRTSEKGTSKV
+361 YARTRTTTSDGKKSTV

>member
-19 NAAVVYNNEGTK
+19 NAAVVYNNEGTN
-31 VELGGRLSVIV
+31 VELGGRLSIIA
-42 EQSTSTEDDQKQQH
+42 EQSNSTIKDQKQQH
-56 GTLRNQ
+56 GALRNQ
-62 GSRFHIK
+62 SSRFHIK

-79 AQGYLETRLVSNY
+79 AQGYLETRLVSAQSGT
-92 PESSS
+92 ES
-97 DDFGGITTK
+97 DNFGHIITK
-106 YAYVTLGNNA
+106 YAYVTLGNKA

-127 IADEITT
+127 ISDGITS
-134 AEDKEYGLLNSKK
+134 AEDKEYGVLNNSK

-153 NTVGYTFNGID
+153 NTVGYTFKGID

-176 NRVPGGPGAFPNKQ
+176 ERYKYGGAGGGAAGAVA

-196 QISNGV
+196 KISNGV

-207 YDANNIVAA
+207 YDANNI
-216 IAFGRTN
+216 IAGIAYGRTN
-223 YKAAGNDFN
+223 YRESIHEKD
-232 PGDSFGLGRKEQVEG
+232 LGKKQQVNG
-247 VLSTLGYRF
+247 ALSTLGYRF

-266 SGYAKTKNHMKHAF
+266 SGYAKTKNYKDKH
-280 NPSNGESVP
+280 
-289 AKPAYDEK
+289 EK
-297 SYFVSPGFQYEL
+297 HYFVSPGFQYEL

-314 LYGNFKY
+314 VYGNFKY

-327 DFKRKRGKI
+327 QGKKA
-336 EREQA
+336 REHA
-341 VLFGIDHKL
+341 VLFGVDHKL

-361 YARTRTSEKGTSKV
+361 YARTRTNDKGKTE

>member
-19 NAAVVYNNEGTK
+19 NAAVVYNNEGTN
-31 VELGGRLSVIV
+31 VELGGRLSVIA
-42 EQSTSTEDDQKQQH
+42 EQSNSTRKDQKQQH
-56 GTLRNQ
+56 GELRNA

-79 AQGYLETRLVSNY
+79 AQGYLETRLVSDY
-92 PESSS
+92 ESRS
-97 DDFGGITTK
+97 DNFGNIITK
-106 YAYVTLGNNA
+106 YAYVTLGNKG

-127 IADEITT
+127 ISDGITS
-134 AEDKEYGLLNSKK
+134 AEDKEYGVLENKE
-147 YIPTNG
+147 YIPKDG
-153 NTVGYTFNGID
+153 NSVGYTFKGID

-176 NRVPGGPGAFPNKQ
+176 ERVAYSSNGNKT
-190 GEVYPQ
+190 GEVSTQ
-196 QISNGV
+196 KISNGV

-207 YDANNIVAA
+207 YDANNI
-216 IAFGRTN
+216 IAGIAYGRTN
-223 YKAAGNDFN
+223 YREDLAKQDKSG
-232 PGDSFGLGRKEQVEG
+232 KKQQVNG
-247 VLSTLGYRF
+247 ALSTLGYRF

-266 SGYAKTKNHMKHAF
+266 SGYAKTKNYKDKH
-280 NPSNGESVP
+280 
-289 AKPAYDEK
+289 EK
-297 SYFVSPGFQYEL
+297 RYFVSPGFQYEL

-314 LYGNFKY
+314 VYGNFKY

-327 DFKRKRGKI
+327 QGKKA
-336 EREQA
+336 REHA
-341 VLFGIDHKL
+341 VLFGVDHKL

-361 YARTRTSEKGTSKV
+361 YARTRTTESKKDV

>member
-19 NAAVVYNNEGTK
+19 NAAVLYNNEGTK
-31 VELGGRLSVIV
+31 VELGGRLSVIA
-42 EQSTSTEDDQKQQH
+42 EQSNTTVDGQKQQH
-56 GTLRNQ
+56 GALRNQ

-79 AQGYLETRLVSNY
+79 AQGYLETRFVTDVTKNH
-92 PESSS
+92 S
-97 DDFGGITTK
+97 DHFGDITTK
-106 YAYVTLGNNA
+106 YAYVTLGNKA
-116 FGEVKLGRAKT
+116 LGEVKLGRAKT
-127 IADEITT
+127 IADGITS
-134 AEDKEYGLLNSKK
+134 AEDKEYGVLNNSK
-147 YIPTNG
+147 YVPTNG
-153 NTVGYTFNGID
+153 NTVGYTFKGID

-176 NRVPGGPGAFPNKQ
+176 ERDQTDLTNRA
-190 GEVYPQ
+190 GEVVDQ
-196 QISNGV
+196 SISNGV

-223 YKAAGNDFN
+223 YKERLQQNFLA
-232 PGDSFGLGRKEQVEG
+232 SGRKQQVEG
-247 VLSTLGYRF
+247 VVSTLGYRF

-266 SGYAKTKNHMKHAF
+266 SGYAKTKNHKE
-280 NPSNGESVP
+280 PP
-289 AKPAYDEK
+289 ARGSSSSSSSSKPRYDEK
-297 SYFVSPGFQYEL
+297 RYFVSPGFQYEL

-314 LYGNFKY
+314 VYGNFKY
-321 ERNSVD
+321 ERTSSD
-327 DFKRKRGKI
+327 EGKKTH
-336 EREQA
+336 EQA
-341 VLFGIDHKL
+341 VLFGVDHKL

-361 YARTRTSEKGTSKV
+361 YARTKTNDKS
-375 KTEKEKSV
+375 KTEKTGKEKSV

>member
-19 NAAVVYNNEGTK
+19 NAAVVYNNEGTN
-31 VELGGRLSVIV
+31 VELGGRLSVIA
-42 EQSTSTEDDQKQQH
+42 EQSNSTADDQKQQY
-56 GTLRNQ
+56 GALRNQ

-79 AQGYLETRLVSNY
+79 AQGYLETRFVTKASENG
-92 PESSS
+92 S
-97 DDFGGITTK
+97 DNFGDITTK
-106 YAYVTLGNNA
+106 YAYVTLGNKA

-127 IADEITT
+127 IADGITS
-134 AEDKEYGLLNSKK
+134 AEDKEYGVIKNSK

-153 NTVGYTFNGID
+153 NTIGYTFKGID

-176 NRVPGGPGAFPNKQ
+176 ERYE
-190 GEVYPQ
+190 GEVNPQ
-196 QISNGV
+196 KISNGV

-207 YDANNIVAA
+207 YDANNI
-216 IAFGRTN
+216 IAGIAYGRTN
-223 YKAAGNDFN
+223 YRENTIGIPD
-232 PGDSFGLGRKEQVEG
+232 LGKKQQVNG
-247 VLSTLGYRF
+247 ALSTLGYRF

-266 SGYAKTKNHMKHAF
+266 SGYAKTKNYKAKH
-280 NPSNGESVP
+280 
-289 AKPAYDEK
+289 EK
-297 SYFVSPGFQYEL
+297 RYFVSPGFQYEL

-314 LYGNFKY
+314 VYGNFKY

-327 DFKRKRGKI
+327 QGKKT
-336 EREQA
+336 REHA
-341 VLFGIDHKL
+341 VLFGVDHKL
-350 HKQVL
+350 HKQLL

-361 YARTRTSEKGTSKV
+361 YARTRTTSGTNV
-375 KTEKEKSV
+375 TTEKEKSV

>member
-19 NAAVVYNNEGTK
+19 NAVVVYNNEGTK
-31 VELGGRLSVIV
+31 VELGGRLSVIA

-56 GTLRNQ
+56 GALRNQ

-69 ATHNFGDGFY
+69 ATHNLGDGFY
-79 AQGYLETRLVSNY
+79 AQGYLETRFVSDY
-92 PESSS
+92 TKEKA
-97 DDFGGITTK
+97 DHFADIATK
-106 YAYVTLGNNA
+106 YAYVTLGNNT

-176 NRVPGGPGAFPNKQ
+176 ERDLQTLNSRVNRLNA
-190 GEVYPQ
+190 GEVTVGE
-196 QISNGV
+196 INNGI

-207 YDANNIVAA
+207 YDANNIIVG
-216 IAFGRTN
+216 IAYGRTN
-223 YKAAGNDFN
+223 YKDTNQQQQQQQKKFIY
-232 PGDSFGLGRKEQVEG
+232 EG
-247 VLSTLGYRF
+247 KKQEVNGALASLGYRF

-266 SGYAKTKNHMKHAF
+266 SGYAKTKNYKAKH
-280 NPSNGESVP
+280 
-289 AKPAYDEK
+289 EK

-314 LYGNFKY
+314 VYGNFKY
-321 ERNSVD
+321 ERNSID
-327 DFKRKRGKI
+327 QGKK

-361 YARTRTSEKGTSKV
+361 YAKTRTTENPDKKGSKV
-375 KTEKEKSV
+375 TTEKEKSV

>member
-19 NAAVVYNNEGTK
+19 NAVVVYNNEGTK
-31 VELGGRLSVIV
+31 VELGGRLSVIA
-42 EQSTSTEDDQKQQH
+42 EQSTSTEDDQKNQH

-69 ATHNFGDGFY
+69 ATHNLGDGFY
-79 AQGYLETRLVSNY
+79 AQGYLETRFVSDYLRDGADNFS
-92 PESSS
+92 E
-97 DDFGGITTK
+97 IITK
-106 YAYVTLGNNA
+106 YAYVTLGNNT

-127 IADEITT
+127 IADGITT
-134 AEDKEYGLLNSKK
+134 AEDKEYGLLNNSK

-164 GLVLGANYLLAQ
+164 GLVLGANYLFAKERGVD
-176 NRVPGGPGAFPNKQ
+176 NTDYGTPFDVKS
-190 GEVYPQ
+190 GEVAIGK
-196 QISNGV
+196 ISNGI

-207 YDANNIVAA
+207 YDANNIIVA
-216 IAFGRTN
+216 IAYGRTN
-223 YKAAGNDFN
+223 YKDTNGKTQ
-232 PGDSFGLGRKEQVEG
+232 GRS
-247 VLSTLGYRF
+247 STLAYQGKKQEINGALASLGYRF

-266 SGYAKTKNHMKHAF
+266 SGYAKTKKYKAKH
-280 NPSNGESVP
+280 
-289 AKPAYDEK
+289 EK

-327 DFKRKRGKI
+327 QGKK

-361 YARTRTSEKGTSKV
+361 YSRTRTTEPKAKV

>member
-31 VELGGRLSVIV
+31 VELGGRLSVIA
-42 EQSTSTEDDQKQQH
+42 EQSSNTLDDQKQQH
-56 GTLRNQ
+56 GALRNQ

-79 AQGYLETRLVSNY
+79 AQGYLETRFVSKYKDNADHFD
-92 PESSS
+92 S
-97 DDFGGITTK
+97 ITTK
-106 YAYVTLGNNA
+106 YAYVTLGNKA
-116 FGEVKLGRAKT
+116 LGEVKLGRAKT
-127 IADEITT
+127 IADGITS
-134 AEDKEYGLLNSKK
+134 AEDKEYGVLNNSK

-153 NTVGYTFNGID
+153 NTVGYTFEGID

-176 NRVPGGPGAFPNKQ
+176 QRNAHGSTA
-190 GEVYPQ
+190 GEVVAQ
-196 QISNGV
+196 VIRNGV

-207 YDANNIVAA
+207 YDANNI
-216 IAFGRTN
+216 IAGIAYGRTN
-223 YKAAGNDFN
+223 YREDLATQ
-232 PGDSFGLGRKEQVEG
+232 GDSGKKQQVNG
-247 VLSTLGYRF
+247 ALSTLGYRF

-266 SGYAKTKNHMKHAF
+266 SGYAKTKNYKDKH
-280 NPSNGESVP
+280 
-289 AKPAYDEK
+289 EK
-297 SYFVSPGFQYEL
+297 RYFVSPGFQYEL

-314 LYGNFKY
+314 VYGNFKY

-327 DFKRKRGKI
+327 QGKKA
-336 EREQA
+336 REHA
-341 VLFGIDHKL
+341 VLFGVDHKL

-361 YARTRTSEKGTSKV
+361 YARTRTNDKGKTE

>member
-19 NAAVVYNNEGTK
+19 NAAVVYNNEGTN
-31 VELGGRLSVIV
+31 VELGGRLSVIA
-42 EQSTSTEDDQKQQH
+42 EQSNSTRKDQKQQH
-56 GTLRNQ
+56 GELRNA

-79 AQGYLETRLVSNY
+79 AQGYLETRLVSDY
-92 PESSS
+92 ESRS
-97 DDFGGITTK
+97 DNFGNIITK
-106 YAYVTLGNNA
+106 YAYVTLGNKG

-127 IADEITT
+127 ISDGITS
-134 AEDKEYGLLNSKK
+134 AEDKEYGVLENKE
-147 YIPTNG
+147 YIPKDG
-153 NTVGYTFNGID
+153 NSVGYTFKGID

-176 NRVPGGPGAFPNKQ
+176 ERVAYSSSSGNKP
-190 GEVYPQ
+190 GEVSTQ
-196 QISNGV
+196 KISNGV

-207 YDANNIVAA
+207 YDANNI
-216 IAFGRTN
+216 IAGIAYGRTN
-223 YKAAGNDFN
+223 YREDLAEPQNKSG
-232 PGDSFGLGRKEQVEG
+232 KKQQVNG
-247 VLSTLGYRF
+247 ALSTLGYRF

-266 SGYAKTKNHMKHAF
+266 SGYAKTKNYKDKH
-280 NPSNGESVP
+280 
-289 AKPAYDEK
+289 EK
-297 SYFVSPGFQYEL
+297 RYFVSPGFQYEL

-314 LYGNFKY
+314 VYGNFKY

-327 DFKRKRGKI
+327 QGKKA
-336 EREQA
+336 REHA
-341 VLFGIDHKL
+341 VLFGVDHKL

-361 YARTRTSEKGTSKV
+361 YARTRTNDKGKTE

>member
-19 NAAVVYNNEGTK
+19 NAVVVYNNEGTK
-31 VELGGRLSVIV
+31 VELGGRLSVIA
-42 EQSTSTEDDQKQQH
+42 EQSSNTEDDQKNQH
-56 GTLRNQ
+56 GGLRNQ

-69 ATHNFGDGFY
+69 ATHNLGDGFY
-79 AQGYLETRLVSNY
+79 AQGYLETRFVSDY
-92 PESSS
+92 TKEKS
-97 DDFGGITTK
+97 DHFGDIATK
-106 YAYVTLGNNA
+106 YAYVTLGNNT

-147 YIPTNG
+147 YIPTSG
-153 NTVGYTFNGID
+153 NTIGYTFNGID

-176 NRVPGGPGAFPNKQ
+176 ERDVQTVKQ
-190 GEVYPQ
+190 LNLRAGEVTVGE
-196 QISNGV
+196 ISNGI

-207 YDANNIVAA
+207 YDANNIIVG
-216 IAFGRTN
+216 IAYGRTN
-223 YKAAGNDFN
+223 YKDTDKKTGVKYSYQDK
-232 PGDSFGLGRKEQVEG
+232 KEKVSG
-247 VLSTLGYRF
+247 ALASLGYRF

-266 SGYAKTKNHMKHAF
+266 SGYAKTKNYKAKHQ
-280 NPSNGESVP
+280 
-289 AKPAYDEK
+289 K

-314 LYGNFKY
+314 VYGNFKY

-327 DFKRKRGKI
+327 QGNK
-336 EREQA
+336 EREHA

-361 YARTRTSEKGTSKV
+361 YARTRTTTVGKDTKV

>member
-19 NAAVVYNNEGTK
+19 NAAVVYNNEGTS
-31 VELGGRLSVIV
+31 VELGGRLSVIA
-42 EQSTSTEDDQKQQH
+42 EQSTSTRKDQKQQH
-56 GTLRNQ
+56 GELRNA

-79 AQGYLETRLVSNY
+79 AQGYLETRLVSDY
-92 PESSS
+92 EGRS
-97 DDFGGITTK
+97 DNFGNIITK
-106 YAYVTLGNNA
+106 YAYVTLGNKG

-127 IADEITT
+127 ISDGITS
-134 AEDKEYGLLNSKK
+134 AEDKEYGVLENKE
-147 YIPTNG
+147 YIPKDG
-153 NTVGYTFNGID
+153 NSVGYTFKGID

-176 NRVPGGPGAFPNKQ
+176 ERVAYGGGDREP
-190 GEVYPQ
+190 GEVSPQ
-196 QISNGV
+196 KISNGV

-207 YDANNIVAA
+207 YDANNI
-216 IAFGRTN
+216 IAGIAYGRTN
-223 YKAAGNDFN
+223 YREDISISASESGK
-232 PGDSFGLGRKEQVEG
+232 KQQVNG
-247 VLSTLGYRF
+247 ALSTLGYRF

-266 SGYAKTKNHMKHAF
+266 SGYAKTKNYKDKH
-280 NPSNGESVP
+280 
-289 AKPAYDEK
+289 EK
-297 SYFVSPGFQYEL
+297 RYFVSPGFQYEL

-314 LYGNFKY
+314 VYGNFKY

-327 DFKRKRGKI
+327 QGKKV
-336 EREQA
+336 REQA
-341 VLFGIDHKL
+341 VLFGVDHKL

-361 YARTRTSEKGTSKV
+361 YARTRTNDKDKTK

>member
-31 VELGGRLSVIV
+31 VELGGRLSVIA
-42 EQSTSTEDDQKQQH
+42 EQSSNTLDDQKQQH
-56 GTLRNQ
+56 GALRNQ

-79 AQGYLETRLVSNY
+79 AQGYLETRFVSKYKDNADHFD
-92 PESSS
+92 S
-97 DDFGGITTK
+97 ITTK
-106 YAYVTLGNNA
+106 YAYVTLGNKA
-116 FGEVKLGRAKT
+116 LGEVKLGRAKT
-127 IADEITT
+127 IADGITS
-134 AEDKEYGLLNSKK
+134 AEDKEYGVLNNSK

-153 NTVGYTFNGID
+153 NTVGYTFEGID

-176 NRVPGGPGAFPNKQ
+176 QRNAHGSTA
-190 GEVYPQ
+190 GEVVAQ
-196 QISNGV
+196 VISNGV

-207 YDANNIVAA
+207 YDANNI
-216 IAFGRTN
+216 IAGIAYGRTN
-223 YKAAGNDFN
+223 YREDLATQ
-232 PGDSFGLGRKEQVEG
+232 GDKSGKKQQVNG
-247 VLSTLGYRF
+247 ALSTLGYRF

-266 SGYAKTKNHMKHAF
+266 SGYAKTKNYKDKH
-280 NPSNGESVP
+280 
-289 AKPAYDEK
+289 EK
-297 SYFVSPGFQYEL
+297 RYFVSPGFQYEL

-314 LYGNFKY
+314 VYGNFKY

-327 DFKRKRGKI
+327 QGKKA
-336 EREQA
+336 REHA
-341 VLFGIDHKL
+341 VLFGVDHKL

-361 YARTRTSEKGTSKV
+361 YARTRTNDKGKTE

>member
-31 VELGGRLSVIV
+31 VELGGRLSVIA
-42 EQSTSTEDDQKQQH
+42 EQSNTTVDDQKQQH
-56 GTLRNQ
+56 GALRNQ

-79 AQGYLETRLVSNY
+79 AQGYLETRLVTDGTKNH
-92 PESSS
+92 S
-97 DDFGGITTK
+97 DHFGDITTK
-106 YAYVTLGNNA
+106 YAYVTLGNKA
-116 FGEVKLGRAKT
+116 LGEVKLGRAKT
-127 IADEITT
+127 IADGITS
-134 AEDKEYGLLNSKK
+134 AEDKEYGVLDNSK
-147 YIPTNG
+147 YVRTNG
-153 NTVGYTFNGID
+153 NTVGYTFKGID

-176 NRVPGGPGAFPNKQ
+176 ERDQTDLTNNA
-190 GEVYPQ
+190 GEVVAQ
-196 QISNGV
+196 AISNGV

-207 YDANNIVAA
+207 YDANNIIAG

-223 YKAAGNDFN
+223 YREALRRNILA
-232 PGDSFGLGRKEQVEG
+232 PSRKQQVEG
-247 VLSTLGYRF
+247 VLSTLGYHF

-266 SGYAKTKNHMKHAF
+266 SGYAKTKNHK
-280 NPSNGESVP
+280 EP
-289 AKPAYDEK
+289 ASGSQARKPAYDEK
-297 SYFVSPGFQYEL
+297 RYFVSPGFQYEL

-314 LYGNFKY
+314 VYGNFKY
-321 ERNSVD
+321 ERTSVNQ
-327 DFKRKRGKI
+327 GKQT
-336 EREQA
+336 REQA
-341 VLFGIDHKL
+341 VLFGVDHKL

-361 YARTRTSEKGTSKV
+361 YARTKTNDKGKTE

>member
-19 NAAVVYNNEGTK
+19 NAAVVYNNEGTN
-31 VELGGRLSVIV
+31 VELGGRLSIIA
-42 EQSTSTEDDQKQQH
+42 EQSNSTIKDQKQQH
-56 GTLRNQ
+56 GALRNQ
-62 GSRFHIK
+62 SSRFHIK

-79 AQGYLETRLVSNY
+79 AQGYLETRLVSAQSGT
-92 PESSS
+92 ES
-97 DDFGGITTK
+97 DNFGHIITK
-106 YAYVTLGNNA
+106 YAYVTLGNKA

-127 IADEITT
+127 ISDGITS
-134 AEDKEYGLLNSKK
+134 AEDKEYGVLNNSK

-153 NTVGYTFNGID
+153 NTVGYTFKGID

-176 NRVPGGPGAFPNKQ
+176 ERYKYGGGAGAVA

-196 QISNGV
+196 KISNGV

-207 YDANNIVAA
+207 YDANNI
-216 IAFGRTN
+216 IAGIAYGRTN
-223 YKAAGNDFN
+223 YRESIHEKD
-232 PGDSFGLGRKEQVEG
+232 LGKKQQVNG
-247 VLSTLGYRF
+247 ALSTLGYRF

-266 SGYAKTKNHMKHAF
+266 SGYAKTKNYEDKH
-280 NPSNGESVP
+280 
-289 AKPAYDEK
+289 EK

-314 LYGNFKY
+314 FYGNFKY

-327 DFKRKRGKI
+327 QGKK

-361 YARTRTSEKGTSKV
+361 YARTRTNDKSKAE

>member
-19 NAAVVYNNEGTK
+19 NAAVVYNNEGTN
-31 VELGGRLSVIV
+31 VELGGRLSVIA
-42 EQSTSTEDDQKQQH
+42 EQSNSTRKDQKQQH
-56 GTLRNQ
+56 GELRNA

-79 AQGYLETRLVSNY
+79 AQGYLETRLVSDY
-92 PESSS
+92 QSSS
-97 DDFGGITTK
+97 DNFGNIITK
-106 YAYVTLGNNA
+106 YAYVTLGNKG

-127 IADEITT
+127 ISDGITS
-134 AEDKEYGLLNSKK
+134 AEDKEYGVLENKE
-147 YIPTNG
+147 YIPKDG
-153 NTVGYTFNGID
+153 NSVGYTFKGID

-176 NRVPGGPGAFPNKQ
+176 KREAYKTGAATP
-190 GEVYPQ
+190 GEVIAQ
-196 QISNGV
+196 AISNGV

-207 YDANNIVAA
+207 YDANNI
-216 IAFGRTN
+216 IAGIAYGRTN
-223 YKAAGNDFN
+223 YREDLAELRNESGK
-232 PGDSFGLGRKEQVEG
+232 KQQVNG
-247 VLSTLGYRF
+247 ALSTLGYRF

-266 SGYAKTKNHMKHAF
+266 SGYAKTKNYKDKH
-280 NPSNGESVP
+280 
-289 AKPAYDEK
+289 EK
-297 SYFVSPGFQYEL
+297 RYFVSPGFQYEL

-314 LYGNFKY
+314 VYGNFKY

-327 DFKRKRGKI
+327 QGKKA
-336 EREQA
+336 REHA
-341 VLFGIDHKL
+341 VLFGVDHKL

-361 YARTRTSEKGTSKV
+361 YARTRTNDKDKTE